1 MSQQEPARAPTSRRP
16 APAPARHARLA
27 ALAAVLALTLAACAG
42 DPEPT
47 PSPGEASPIEGLPT
61 EAPPDT
67 SEEPAEA
74 DDGPGFTATTLDGD
88 QIESASFAGT
98 PVVLWFWAPWC
109 TICQAEG
116 PGLAE
121 VAAEFEGQIE
131 FVGVAGLGSVEEMQ
145 VFVAD
150 TGTDGLVHMVDD
162 DGSIWQR
169 FGVVATPSH
178 GFVTSEGDV
187 EIERGWLRAADL
199 RERAQELL
207 D

>member
-1 MSQQEPARAPTSRRP
+1 MTQHDDVDFAPRSTRARRTRMA
-16 APAPARHARLA
+16 A
-27 ALAAVLALTLAACAG
+27 ALLAVLATLAACSGA
-42 DPEPT
+42 PEQT
-47 PSPGEASPIEGLPT
+47 PSPGEASPVAGLPS

-67 SEEPAEA
+67 SEEPPEAE
-74 DDGPGFTATTLDGD
+74 DGPGFTATTLDGD

-145 VFVAD
+145 VFVTD

>member
-1 MSQQEPARAPTSRRP
+1 MTQQEPAKAPTSGRP
-16 APAPARHARLA
+16 APAPARRARLA
-27 ALAAVLALTLAACAG
+27 ALAVLALALAACSGSPAET
-42 DPEPT
+42 PE
-47 PSPGEASPIEGLPT
+47 PGEASPVAGLST
-61 EAPPDT
+61 EAPP
-67 SEEPAEA
+67 EE
-74 DDGPGFTATTLDGD
+74 DGPGFTATTLDGD

-187 EIERGWLRAADL
+187 EIERGWLRSADL
-199 RERAQELL
+199 RERALELL